1 MRRLIG
7 ALLLM
12 WPLTLSAQ
20 PAGEAAPPPA
30 SPGTTLEVDQPAA
43 EAGPAPAS
51 ASGEEAYRQKI
62 GELERRVTDLK
73 EKVFRTKTRLAI
85 LKESVLSS
93 TIAGSEARLVH
104 RNEMGSSFSLEKV
117 AYSLDGTP
125 IFTKVDQDGD
135 LDRQTEMEVFN
146 GPIVPG
152 NHTVSVIMVY
162 RGNGFGVFS
171 YLRGYVFTL
180 RSSHTFRVD
189 EGKRIQVRAVGY
201 EKGGVTTNLK
211 DRPDIRFEDTL
222 EDQGG
227 DAAAGG

>member
-7 ALLLM
+7 ALLLI
-12 WPLTLSAQ
+12 WPLALSAQ
-20 PAGEAAPPPA
+20 PAGEAPPPA
-30 SPGTTLEVDQPAA
+30 SPDTTLEVEQPP
-43 EAGPAPAS
+43 PAPAAPQA

-104 RNEMGSSFSLEKV
+104 RNEMGSSFTLEKV

-135 LDRQTEMEVFN
+135 LDGQIEMEVFN